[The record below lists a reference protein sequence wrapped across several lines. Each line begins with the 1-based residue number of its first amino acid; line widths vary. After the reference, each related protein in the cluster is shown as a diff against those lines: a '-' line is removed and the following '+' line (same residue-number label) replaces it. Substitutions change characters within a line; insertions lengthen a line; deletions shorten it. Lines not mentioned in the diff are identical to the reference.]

1 MKIYRESFDFQ
12 LSSNLMDYEL
22 IEKMNQAASKNV
34 ENMKKVTDEIVVTND
49 DLNTKFSKR
58 LEVSLNQGV

>member
-1 MKIYRESFDFQ
+1 MKIYLESFDFQ

-22 IEKMNQAASKNV
+22 IEKMNQASSKNV

-49 DLNTKFSKR
+49 DLNTKFCKR
-58 LEVSLNQGV
+58 